1 MPSKKYD
8 WEKLKQEFFESDY
21 LEAKAFLIHKY
32 IPYNTIT
39 RRYAKGWR
47 EAKKEYQK
55 EITNK
60 SKDKVVEVKIDYAK
74 RREQKVQEA
83 IDWIIDDI
91 IKRVKNTDNRKE
103 RVTYLEK
110 LKEDIGEGKKMILDV
125 NNTIHERTEEDKA
138 ILDKIKKDLWLDGV
152 KFSD

>member
-8 WEKLKQEFFESDY
+8 WGKLKQEFFESDY
-21 LEAKAFLIHKY
+21 LEAKPFLIAKD
-32 IPYNTIT
+32 IPYSAPNKKMV
-39 RRYAKGWR
+39 KGWR
-47 EAKKEYQK
+47 ESKKEYQK
-55 EITNK
+55 QILEQ
-60 SKDKVVEVKIDYAK
+60 SKEKVVEVKIDYAK

-91 IKRVKNTDNRKE
+91 IKRVKNTENRKE

-125 NNTIHERTEEDKA
+125 NNTSHERTEEDKA

>member
-1 MPSKKYD
+1 MPKQKID
-8 WEKLKQEFFESDY
+8 WINLKQEFFDSKY
-21 LEAKAFLIHKY
+21 LELKPFMDEKWIKY
-32 IPYNTIT
+32 T
-39 RRYAKGWR
+39 K
-47 EAKKEYQK
+47 
-55 EITNK
+55 TNK
-60 SKDKVVEVKIDYAK
+60 KLIIGWAKEKREYKKQQTKELLEKQTEVKIDYAK

-125 NNTIHERTEEDKA
+125 NNTSHERTEEDKE
-138 ILDKIKKDLWLDGV
+138 ILQSIADRLWLDWKMLV
-152 KFSD
+152 